1 MIRYH
6 EGIYFRKYHGW
17 HIEIVNSTA
26 EDNLFSRH
34 FSCINSNT
42 KLLTLASTFD
52 SKIDSER
59 ASMEPQNMTQVL
71 NSRKLWRAKT
81 SRFLLVKNFA
91 VHNSLLSALV
101 QNTSLKENVLVG
113 NVILVEYLMGYW
125 WK

>member
-1 MIRYH
+1 M
-6 EGIYFRKYHGW
+6 
-17 HIEIVNSTA
+17 
-26 EDNLFSRH
+26 
-34 FSCINSNT
+34 
-42 KLLTLASTFD
+42 KLLTLASTFN
-52 SKIDSER
+52 SKIVSER
-59 ASMEPQNMTQVL
+59 ASIEPQNMTEVL
-71 NSRKLWRAKT
+71 NSRKLWRAKM

>member
-1 MIRYH
+1 M
-6 EGIYFRKYHGW
+6 
-17 HIEIVNSTA
+17 
-26 EDNLFSRH
+26 
-34 FSCINSNT
+34 

-52 SKIDSER
+52 SKIVSER
-59 ASMEPQNMTQVL
+59 ASTEPQNMTEVL
-71 NSRKLWRAKT
+71 NSRKLWRAKM